1 MLNPSNFY
9 KLRLNIV
16 NINYKKIKINYN
28 FLNHKYIIFINNEKL
43 NNLKNY
49 LLEKNILSFFLKD
62 FYIKCLFN
70 LPSFSFLRNGNFLC
84 IFINDTISF
93 INIIKNL
100 NNKQLFYSYNN
111 CLSNI
116 IINSEILKEYEK
128 YNMNYIYIQFILKK
142 IKIKIILLFLFFLI
156 SLIKCIK

>member
-1 MLNPSNFY
+1 MLNLSNFY

-28 FLNHKYIIFINNEKL
+28 FLNHKYIIFINNDEL
-43 NNLKNY
+43 NNFKNY
-49 LLEKNILSFFLKD
+49 LLEKNILGFFFKD
-62 FYIKCLFN
+62 SYIKSLFN
-70 LPSFSFLRNGNFLC
+70 LPSFSFLRNSKFLC
-84 IFINDTISF
+84 IFIKDTISF
-93 INIIKNL
+93 INIIKVL
-100 NNKQLFYSYNN
+100 NNKQFFYSYNN

-116 IINSEILKEYEK
+116 IINSEIIKEYEK

-142 IKIKIILLFLFFLI
+142 MKIKIILLFLFFLI